1 MNTELQDR
9 IMEKQTAV
17 FMEAY
22 FETPY
27 SAYGKCDRE
36 DVFTILPASCT
47 LPISASDTQ
56 WPSIARFGIFLLSQ
70 VPCFV
75 FSQKYQA

>member
-1 MNTELQDR
+1 MNTELYNR
-9 IMEKQTAV
+9 IVEQYTAV

-27 SAYGKCDRE
+27 SAYGKYDRE
-36 DVFTILPASCT
+36 DIFTILPASCT

-56 WPSIARFGIFLLSQ
+56 
-70 VPCFV
+70 
-75 FSQKYQA
+75 

>member
-1 MNTELQDR
+1 
-9 IMEKQTAV
+9 
-17 FMEAY
+17 MEAY

-27 SAYGKCDRE
+27 SAYDKCDRE
-36 DVFTILPASCT
+36 DVFTILPANCT

-70 VPCFV
+70 IPL
-75 FSQKYQA
+75 FSVRNTKLRHCDGRSDNTAA

>member
-1 MNTELQDR
+1 
-9 IMEKQTAV
+9 
-17 FMEAY
+17 MEAY
-22 FETPY
+22 FEASY

-36 DVFTILPASCT
+36 YVFTILPASCT

-70 VPCFV
+70 VPRFV
-75 FSQKYQA
+75 FNQKYQA